1 MGSVLMDRILYLS
14 FPSWGW
20 IHPYAFGSF
29 SRMPQWV
36 VGFNSG
42 GEVAQPTL

>member
-29 SRMPQWV
+29 SRMLPLLLNRPSF
-36 VGFNSG
+36 GK
-42 GEVAQPTL
+42 QP